1 MTTPLSFRSIF
12 KEKGSFS
19 NLTVYFALEA
29 FDVALSIGTGTSY
42 LFFLASQS
50 YGSKQSPV
58 SILTLEKKT
67 QCRDEIWLLISCHA
81 SHVQPLQVLKFEQ
94 SLSHAQRNQ
103 ISSFI
108 TLNLTRSSVWNSTS
122 RTISSMS
129 FPQIVVLERLLRVA
143 RYPSWVSRTS
153 PSILYPPKYDL
164 GKKHQGTPC
173 KKEVRLVI
181 SVKQGYEP
189 SSLNHTK
196 GAVMIIV
203 ELTNMNR
210 E

>member
-29 FDVALSIGTGTSY
+29 FDVALGIGTGTSY

-81 SHVQPLQVLKFEQ
+81 SHVQPLQVYTKSDKFIHYLKSNTVVCLELNIKDNLVDVVPIDSRVGASIKGGSVSQLGF
-94 SLSHAQRNQ
+94 SNLAIYL
-103 ISSFI
+103 IS
-108 TLNLTRSSVWNSTS
+108 T
-122 RTISSMS
+122 
-129 FPQIVVLERLLRVA
+129 
-143 RYPSWVSRTS
+143 
-153 PSILYPPKYDL
+153 
-164 GKKHQGTPC
+164 
-173 KKEVRLVI
+173 
-181 SVKQGYEP
+181 
-189 SSLNHTK
+189 
-196 GAVMIIV
+196 
-203 ELTNMNR
+203 
-210 E
+210 